1 MTIKKEL
8 TERIIKNEDEME
20 LMPFLTEDVECLDLG
35 QQLDK
40 LKEEKNQMIQNILTL
55 KDENQKMH
63 YELRNMERENEK
75 IRSNFESRID
85 DLGQQVTKWTEKCK
99 TLEAEKSENEK
110 NISRLNRENSIT
122 SAKIKQLERYS
133 EGRPA
138 IASESSD
145 EESFEVEAILGHRT
159 RRRKREFFIK
169 WKHFSAE
176 QNSWVSE
183 TNLNCRKILNT
194 YLESKNLL

>member
-1 MTIKKEL
+1 
-8 TERIIKNEDEME
+8 ME

-40 LKEEKNQMIQNILTL
+40 LKEEKSQMIQNILTL

-63 YELRNMERENEK
+63 YELRNMERENAK

-85 DLGQQVTKWTEKCK
+85 DLEQQVTKWTKKCK

-110 NISRLNRENSIT
+110 NVSRLNRENSII

-133 EGRPA
+133 EGRPS
-138 IASESSD
+138 IGNESSD
-145 EESFEVEAILGHRT
+145 EESFEVEAILGHQT

-176 QNSWVSE
+176 HNSWVPE
-183 TNLNCRKILNT
+183 TDLNCRKILNA